1 MKKVSDE
8 VSRNYND
15 VLILQPFKEHLIS
28 RSNFSLSR
36 SSRRHMVQD
45 SCKLCTR
52 RCFVRAS
59 CTFRNDWR
67 ETAIGCSYNT
77 MLCMQIEKRY
87 KVSMDKGVVL
97 YLGRRKLSFIYSKKM
112 INTDLINNWSF
123 QAGIEYSVQVL
134 DIEIRDTDAFR
145 KTNLFNLQKLT
156 PDVLEIL
163 LKVRRYVN
171 QKHIHVV
178 DLQSP

>member
-1 MKKVSDE
+1 
-8 VSRNYND
+8 
-15 VLILQPFKEHLIS
+15 
-28 RSNFSLSR
+28 
-36 SSRRHMVQD
+36 
-45 SCKLCTR
+45 
-52 RCFVRAS
+52 
-59 CTFRNDWR
+59 
-67 ETAIGCSYNT
+67 
-77 MLCMQIEKRY
+77 MQIEKRY
-87 KVSMDKGVVL
+87 KVSMHKGVVL
-97 YLGRRKLSFIYSKKM
+97 YLGRRKLSFIYRKKI

-134 DIEIRDTDAFR
+134 EIEIRDTDAFR